1 MLDKEDEKESL
12 ELKIIYYLNNDD
24 KKECH
29 LRFVNS
35 KGYITYKELTQNFFN
50 YLKST
55 YLNPEEDDENLELNK
70 INIKNIN
77 NLSFEYIRYL
87 QYELWILLEE
97 NSVIELNNN
106 NEINIMIKASII
118 SNNNLIKKEK
128 YDLIQKELKNIPLNI
143 NNDIKKITYNNNIFD
158 IIVLISNPLMDN
170 GKELRTMNDF
180 NEIANSI
187 KEIVQQSIK
196 TISIQFLPL
205 TKNNF
210 IETILTKKPII
221 LHLICKST
229 YIMEEKKE
237 YKNSSE
243 CANLIFEKDLNIE
256 FINKEK
262 LDEIFDSKSELEL
275 NIKNINLFISTPLS
289 RDIYEIFNSYKF
301 KNILVQHTTL
311 ADIDYISE
319 FNYAF
324 YENIIEN
331 NNCDIYNA
339 YLNALYQNSF
349 MNNTQFCCCFHHHNI
364 NEKCDILNNL
374 KNELYIKNEKNVHFE
389 HLNFKCDCNKI
400 RKNFCY
406 HLENCE
412 NLKNY
417 NNENIMINET
427 YKCCF
432 GRKYK
437 HTLEVIFSK
446 SFKRQNDTNKDNNII
461 NLGNN
466 FQIKSINDKYYFPNF
481 EKMKLLVGKNKII
494 FETMKYLV
502 NSNNKDNNEKLNIFN
517 DEIIKLKI
525 LAEIIIE
532 YYKERF
538 DIKYFIQ
545 FDIKLIEDLD
555 NLETNY
561 KSHSI
566 HFEKNKF
573 VYFIFVH
580 NENILSNEN
589 YDKLVNKKK
598 IIFFSKNSIQISDE
612 NIKKLKIENLS
623 ETDNYIQYQKE
634 KIKFRSEKSFKDNI
648 SLKLKI

>member
-262 LDEIFDSKSELEL
+262 LDEIFDSKSELEI
-275 NIKNINLFISTPLS
+275 NIKNINLF
-289 RDIYEIFNSYKF
+289 N
-301 KNILVQHTTL
+301 
-311 ADIDYISE
+311 
-319 FNYAF
+319 
-324 YENIIEN
+324 
-331 NNCDIYNA
+331 
-339 YLNALYQNSF
+339 
-349 MNNTQFCCCFHHHNI
+349 
-364 NEKCDILNNL
+364 
-374 KNELYIKNEKNVHFE
+374 
-389 HLNFKCDCNKI
+389 
-400 RKNFCY
+400 
-406 HLENCE
+406 
-412 NLKNY
+412 
-417 NNENIMINET
+417 
-427 YKCCF
+427 
-432 GRKYK
+432 
-437 HTLEVIFSK
+437 
-446 SFKRQNDTNKDNNII
+446 
-461 NLGNN
+461 
-466 FQIKSINDKYYFPNF
+466 
-481 EKMKLLVGKNKII
+481 
-494 FETMKYLV
+494 
-502 NSNNKDNNEKLNIFN
+502 
-517 DEIIKLKI
+517 
-525 LAEIIIE
+525 
-532 YYKERF
+532 
-538 DIKYFIQ
+538 
-545 FDIKLIEDLD
+545 
-555 NLETNY
+555 
-561 KSHSI
+561 
-566 HFEKNKF
+566 
-573 VYFIFVH
+573 
-580 NENILSNEN
+580 
-589 YDKLVNKKK
+589 
-598 IIFFSKNSIQISDE
+598 
-612 NIKKLKIENLS
+612 
-623 ETDNYIQYQKE
+623 
-634 KIKFRSEKSFKDNI
+634 
-648 SLKLKI
+648 